1 VDFIKEMADE
11 GEKKGVSIGKYSSYI
26 SWTVVKVK

>member
-11 GEKKGVSIGKYSSYI
+11 GEKKGVSIGEYSSGI
-26 SWTVVKVK
+26 SWTVGEG